1 MDNSTIAVLLTGIGL
16 VVVLAKDLFSGGNK
30 LASAFGLLKE
40 KTTKEITDLRLEFLE
55 KIELRDSNAKVGFE
69 AITANIH
76 ALQMGLL
83 EFRVKMGEEYM
94 RRDSYYK
101 ASDELK
107 KDFKEKHDDLKAEM
121 HQGFSEL
128 KDQIGAVAQS
138 IEAGRKSSTRSH
150 A

>member
-16 VVVLAKDLFSGGNK
+16 VVVLAKDLFNGGNK
-30 LASAFGLLKE
+30 LASAFSLLKE
-40 KTTKEITDLRLEFLE
+40 KTTKDITDLRLEFLE
-55 KIELRDSNAKVGFE
+55 KIELRDTNAKVGFE

-83 EFRVKMGEEYM
+83 EFRAKMAEEYM

-101 ASDELK
+101 ASEELK
-107 KDFKEKHDDLKAEM
+107 KDFKDKHDDLKAATQE
-121 HQGFSEL
+121 GFKRLE
-128 KDQIGAVAQS
+128 DQIGAVSQA
-138 IEAGRKSSTRSH
+138 IEAGRKQSRTH